1 MKQLL
6 ECETG
11 KKCAKYSLPR
21 SERDGDEGGRLQRL
35 ISFKCFQRRL
45 ILAIV
50 KVTP

>member
-1 MKQLL
+1 MKQFL

-11 KKCAKYSLPR
+11 KKCAKHSLPR

-50 KVTP
+50 MVTP